1 MATMTT
7 RLSEDAQ
14 LLTIFIGE
22 SDKWRGRPLYSAIID
37 LLRAEGIAGAT
48 VVRGV
53 AGFGAHSHVHTASIL
68 RLSED
73 LPLCIQVVDKPDRI
87 TYAIDLVS
95 PMVSEGLVTVE
106 DIHVVK
112 YTHRYLNPLP
122 VDKYV
127 EELMT
132 RDVITLF
139 PEMPL
144 ADAWQKML
152 DTLLKALP
160 VVDKDG
166 EVVGLLTDGDLLERA
181 GLQQRLSVA
190 KQLDAAFLKDEM
202 EHLRTTTQTVADVMS
217 KPAITVRAKDSL
229 GVAASRMAK
238 AGVKRLPVVD
248 ENNRLVGVLS
258 RLDILRLVAEK
269 DAKKMVAPPGAATSL
284 RDVMSPTI
292 PVVQLGD
299 DLGTIVDKL
308 LETGSHRVIVVDIKG
323 NAVGLISDSDVVARI
338 QPSERRGV
346 LAALSGG
353 GNVPSS
359 KVTAGKLM
367 SPGVLTAKPET
378 ALVEAVKMMMSPKR
392 KWLVVVDEHNLP
404 LGLVDRH
411 ILFRAMTRG

>member
-1 MATMTT
+1 MTS
-7 RLSEDAQ
+7 RLSENAQ

-87 TYAIDLVS
+87 THAIDLVS

-106 DIHVVK
+106 DIQVVK

-122 VDKYV
+122 VDRYV
-127 EELMT
+127 EEVMT
-132 RDVITLF
+132 RAVMTLP

-166 EVVGLLTDGDLLERA
+166 AVIGLLTDGDLLERA

-190 KQLDAAFLKDEM
+190 NQLDASFLKDEIAR
-202 EHLRTTTQTVADVMS
+202 LRTTSQTVADVMS
-217 KPAITVRAKDSL
+217 KPAIIVRAKDSL
-229 GVAASRMAK
+229 GLAASRMAR

-269 DAKKMVAPPGAATSL
+269 DARKMAAPPGAATCL

-292 PVVQLGD
+292 PVVQQED

-308 LETGSHRVIVVDIKG
+308 LETGSHRVIVVDMKG

-346 LAALSGG
+346 LAALSGAG
-353 GNVPSS
+353 KVPSS
-359 KVTAGKLM
+359 QVTARKLM

-392 KWLVVVDEHNLP
+392 KWLVVVDEHNQP

-411 ILFRAMTRG
+411 ILFHAMTRG